1 MLSIKA
7 PMGYDLKEKINT
19 AIKDYKTYNSDADK
33 SNSTIEK
40 IKVMVTADAKKVVA
54 KTIMNM

>member
-7 PMGYDLKEKINT
+7 PMGYDLKEKINV
-19 AIKDYKTYNSDADK
+19 AVQDFKTYNSDADK
-33 SNSTIEK
+33 SNATIDK
-40 IKVMVTADAKKVVA
+40 IKFMVTADAKKVVA

>member
-7 PMGYDLKEKINT
+7 PMGYDLKEKINI
-19 AIKDYKTYNSDADK
+19 AINDFKTYNSDADK